1 MKERRIDP
9 LVNSVPDEL
18 FVNREDELA
27 LFTNWANSIPRL
39 PLNSFALVGR
49 RRTGKTAILKKVYN
63 WLFHE
68 QERILPVYISFDGY
82 LSRQEPIS
90 SYQFAEEY
98 FSGYIRS
105 YLAFTYR
112 KPLLMRPQFNL
123 PDLQAFAHSVQD
135 EYVLR
140 LFSQYEILLPRHI
153 PHSLVKWVINFPWGV
168 ADIRDTPTA
177 ILVDEFQVLT
187 KVYDPQQKIHQD
199 YTDNFQQAAE
209 ARWAPLLVSGS
220 AVSLLTDHALGGML
234 NGRFKY
240 KYIQPLSRSY
250 SHDLV
255 FRLGSVSGINVNE
268 ELAEAIWQLTA
279 GFPYPIHCLMTSTCQ
294 SRVNF
299 PDLSALEEVYIFE
312 LTNEQ
317 GKLWQHYRE
326 EFEKYSHQLN
336 DGLVTRR
343 VMLWATKYPDQRI
356 DAEQVA
362 EEIGVELKEVR
373 ASLEKLRWVDVVSK
387 IGLIS
392 YKGPT
397 DTMMRHFIEYQ
408 HYTEIEK
415 LAPSEVLKDWKKEY
429 LRLRGQTNN
438 EKGQL
443 AEVHV
448 GSIMRGFDGREVD
461 GTLYFNQ
468 AGMMQLP
475 DFKKIERRT
484 GLVVDGIPIEI
495 DLIGEWEETSS
506 EDEDEQTEAKQGAW
520 LVQVKYSKKRIRE
533 KTVRLF
539 LTQVEA
545 MKKAGYD
552 TTTCWYIAKGGFV
565 KKAAQLLDESGILFS
580 DRAEFNKLA
589 NLFGFFGLPE

>member
-1 MKERRIDP
+1 MTQKRIDP

-18 FVNREDELA
+18 FVNRQEELE

-49 RRTGKTAILKKVYN
+49 RRTGKTAILKTVYN
-63 WLFHE
+63 KLFHE

-82 LSRQEPIS
+82 LGRQEPIS

-105 YLAFTYR
+105 YLAFNYR
-112 KPLLMRPQFNL
+112 KPRLMRPQFNL
-123 PDLQAFAHSVQD
+123 QDLHTFAQDVQD

-140 LFSQYEILLPRHI
+140 LFSQYEALLPRHI

-177 ILVDEFQVLT
+177 IIVDEFQVLT
-187 KVYDPQQKIHQD
+187 NVYDPQQKIYQD

-220 AVSLLTDHALGGML
+220 AVSLLTDQALGGML

-240 KYIQPLSRSY
+240 KYIQPLSRSHT
-250 SHDLV
+250 HDLV
-255 FRLGSVSGINVNE
+255 FRLGSVSGIEVNE
-268 ELAEAIWQLTA
+268 ELAEAVWQLTG
-279 GFPYPIHCLMTSTCQ
+279 GFPYPVHCLMNSTSQ
-294 SRVNF
+294 SRAHF
-299 PDLSALEEVYIFE
+299 PDLSALEEVYTFE

-343 VMLWATKYPDQRI
+343 VMLWATKYPDKRI

-362 EEIGVELKEVR
+362 EEIGVKTKEVR

-397 DTMMRHFIEYQ
+397 DAMMRHFIEYQ

-415 LAPSEVLKDWKKEY
+415 LAPAEVLKDWKKEY
-429 LRLRGQTNN
+429 LRLRGQSNN

-448 GSIMRGFDGREVD
+448 GSIMRSFDGREVD
-461 GTLYFNQ
+461 S
-468 AGMMQLP
+468 A
-475 DFKKIERRT
+475 I
-484 GLVVDGIPIEI
+484 
-495 DLIGEWEETSS
+495 
-506 EDEDEQTEAKQGAW
+506 
-520 LVQVKYSKKRIRE
+520 
-533 KTVRLF
+533 
-539 LTQVEA
+539 
-545 MKKAGYD
+545 
-552 TTTCWYIAKGGFV
+552 
-565 KKAAQLLDESGILFS
+565 
-580 DRAEFNKLA
+580 
-589 NLFGFFGLPE
+589 